1 MRRSKLLDRG
11 GETMTVWPARQVVD
25 NYGNTQW
32 YPSED
37 PADWFTVGVNISTDR
52 QMTAEL
58 PGQLDVKVLK
68 VSLRGYPAGK
78 GEPHSYDRIELRGE
92 EWDLAVPP
100 VCSRLSRATKHWF
113 FILRSRSMSSG

>member
-1 MRRSKLLDRG
+1 MRRGSRLLDRG
-11 GETMTVWPARQVVD
+11 REIMTVWPATSQTD

-32 YPSED
+32 FPSQD
-37 PADWFTVGVNISTDR
+37 SNDRFTLRVNVSTDR

-68 VSLRGYPAGK
+68 VSFRGYPI
-78 GEPHSYDRIELRGE
+78 GEPNSYDRIELRGE

-100 VCSRLSRATKHWF
+100 VRSQLGRSTSHWF
-113 FILRSRSMSSG
+113 FILRSRSLSSG